1 MSDWFPFG
9 SSACLRYEFLNRV
22 PLLPHEAL
30 LCKEAMII
38 YQSDKQFHEDSDHEQ
53 RKCVKVSFVG
63 LMKFQHQVMASLK
76 QRGAKTTTLNF
87 SSLLCGICKHSCY
100 VSYTICNCC
109 PEPTCLNHGNNP
121 LMVNKRDL
129 TAAMTCE
136 KTVILISLF
145 QQENFLI
152 GVLVRMVG

>member
-38 YQSDKQFHEDSDHEQ
+38 YQNDKQFHEDLDHEQ
-53 RKCVKVSFVG
+53 RKCVKVAFVG
-63 LMKFQHQVMASLK
+63 LMMFQHQVMSSLK
-76 QRGAKTTTLNF
+76 QKGAKTTTLNF
-87 SSLLCGICKHSCY
+87 TTLLCGIY
-100 VSYTICNCC
+100 ISYTICNCC
-109 PEPTCLNHGNNP
+109 SEPTCLNHGNNP

-129 TAAMTCE
+129 TAAMTYE

-145 QQENFLI
+145 
-152 GVLVRMVG
+152 